1 MLRNLLSNK
10 FYYPNQLISEGS
22 GNFKFVLL
30 FICCLICGSASSQD
44 SYKMYFGIN
53 PHKIWLSS
61 DNLST
66 SSISTTRPSIS
77 PLFGFE
83 FKRNNTSLAVE
94 LSFFKTNYNNE
105 LKYRDKFQDNV
116 INTTWKARFIAFAIC
131 AKQNLLNTSKSS
143 INVITKLNILNN
155 STPFDQRTAIFGPD
169 TYTLFSHTKANL
181 GYFYS
186 LSLGMEYQFQF
197 NERMGFIVSSQ
208 INSNLNRTLVEEINT
223 IAYPDGSLA
232 YQFLKVNGRSANINV
247 GLTYKI
253 RKRKPQ
259 TKPNL

>member
-1 MLRNLLSNK
+1 MLRNLLSNR
-10 FYYPNQLISEGS
+10 FYYPNQLISVGS
-22 GNFKFVLL
+22 GNYKFVLL
-30 FICCLICGSASSQD
+30 FICCLICGSAYSQD

-61 DNLST
+61 DNLNT
-66 SSISTTRPSIS
+66 SSKSTTRPRIS

-94 LSFFKTNYNNE
+94 WSFFKTNYNNE
-105 LKYRDKFQDNV
+105 LKYRDKLQDNV
-116 INTTWKARFIAFAIC
+116 INTTWKARFITIAIC

-169 TYTLFSHTKANL
+169 TYTLFSHSKANL

-197 NERMGFIVSSQ
+197 SERMGFIVSSQ